1 MFKEITTILMLA
13 LFLLSSC
20 GKNIVDT
27 EIPQMY
33 KLNLKIELEGKNAL
47 DSLSLSQIRE
57 SVLKWPNEKE
67 AVFNAEFTTVEE
79 ETYLSLVINT
89 VSSIGYDE
97 IFYVI
102 RNPDLFGDDKEHK
115 VLSKWNKENNKIQL
129 IEVLFD
135 GAHLP
140 TKKIGS
146 FDYSIIAY

>member
-1 MFKEITTILMLA
+1 MFKEITILLLLT
-13 LFLLSSC
+13 LFWFSSC
-20 GKNIVDT
+20 DKKVVDT

-33 KLNLKIELEGKNAL
+33 KLNLKIELEGKNVL
-47 DSLSLSQIRE
+47 DSLSLSQVRE

-67 AVFNAEFTTVEE
+67 AVFNAEFTAVEE

-89 VSSIGYDE
+89 VSAMGYDE
-97 IFYVI
+97 ILYVI

-115 VLSKWNKENNKIQL
+115 VLSKWNKENNNMQL

-140 TKKIGS
+140 IKKLGS
-146 FDYSIIAY
+146 FDYSIIAH